1 MFICC
6 PPELV
11 KKCREFLEDDFFNA
25 FTDESR
31 LNVFLFLM
39 EKGEMT
45 VNQVSELM
53 NINQSNVSRHLSML
67 KKSGVAESKRNG
79 RETYYKIN
87 YQNIAYRLQSIV
99 NIIKQCCPT
108 EEMEDDYEITGQRE
122 REEAL
127 QRDPTTGRERL
138 L

>member
-1 MFICC
+1 MSICC

-11 KKCREFLEDDFFNA
+11 NKCRGFLEDDFFNA

-39 EKGEMT
+39 EKGEMS

-79 RETYYKIN
+79 RETYYKID

-99 NIIKQCCPT
+99 NIIKQCCTT
-108 EEMEDDYEITGQRE
+108 EDMEDDYEITGQRE
-122 REEAL
+122 REETL
-127 QRDPTTGRERL
+127 RQDPATGRERL
-138 L
+138 A